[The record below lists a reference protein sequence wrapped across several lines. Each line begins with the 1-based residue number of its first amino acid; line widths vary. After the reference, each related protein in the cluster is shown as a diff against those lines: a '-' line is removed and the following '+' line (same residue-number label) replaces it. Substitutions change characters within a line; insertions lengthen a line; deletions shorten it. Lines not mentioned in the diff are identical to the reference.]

1 MGERGQGSAPAGKVL
16 AAFVA
21 LYIIW
26 GSTYLAILFAIETI
40 PPFLMAGIRF
50 LVAGSILY
58 VWGRARG
65 AARPVR
71 REWVAASVVGGLLLL
86 GGNGAVVWAEQRVPS
101 GAAALLV
108 ATVPL
113 WMVVLDWLRPGG
125 VRPTGRVVLGLAVGF
140 AGLGLLVGPSDLG
153 GGSIDVIGAL
163 VLVIGSLS
171 WASGSI
177 YARGAKLPSS
187 PLLVNGMEMLA
198 GGVLLVLAG
207 LVTGEASALNLAAVS
222 GRSLAALAY
231 LVVFGSLI
239 GYSAYTYL
247 LGATTPARVSTYAYV
262 NPVVA
267 VFLGWA
273 LAGEPLTPRVLVAT
287 AVILGAVALITLS
300 RSPGAARTVVER
312 DAGPRRR
319 GRAKRSAERAD
330 RKSVV

>member
-319 GRAKRSAERAD
+319 GRAKRSAERAA
-330 RKSVV
+330 

>member
-300 RSPGAARTVVER
+300 RGSGAARAAVER
-312 DAGPRRR
+312 GAGPRRR
-319 GRAKRSAERAD
+319 GRAKRSAERAA
-330 RKSVV
+330 

>member
-1 MGERGQGSAPAGKVL
+1 VL

-319 GRAKRSAERAD
+319 GRAKRSAERAA
-330 RKSVV
+330 